1 MEFYL
6 LGGARQLQALVR
18 PRPLRRF
25 PCQLEL
31 PLVQCAIPKIQV
43 DECLIGD
50 PGARGQIL
58 EVFQG
63 TRVKPNRDGLLES
76 LHIWIG
82 SGIGEI
88 VLFSHCCHLASYPA
102 CSALVALRAEMSRIT
117 ARSEERRVGKE
128 CRSRWSPYH

>member
-1 MEFYL
+1 MPGGARRWSGRQRGWVARQRNSSL
-6 LGGARQLQALVR
+6 LLSARQLQALVR

-31 PLVQCAIPKIQV
+31 PLVQRAIPKIQV

-50 PGARGQIL
+50 AGARGKIL

-63 TRVKPNRDGLLES
+63 PRVKPNRDGLL
-76 LHIWIG
+76 
-82 SGIGEI
+82 
-88 VLFSHCCHLASYPA
+88 
-102 CSALVALRAEMSRIT
+102 
-117 ARSEERRVGKE
+117 RSEERRVGKE